1 MKNASFRMKRI
12 LIIHQEPVEARIAGR
27 ILSEAG
33 CDVQIFLDSLEG
45 LHQAIESPPDLV
57 LAALEM
63 TELNGDELCVHL
75 RSRPETRTVPVIL
88 LSDRS
93 ASEGRE
99 IAEFSGAADH
109 VETRITAEELVGA
122 VWRVLRGVE
131 RSRKAFRTT
140 PRNETF
146 HSLQS

>member
-1 MKNASFRMKRI
+1 MKSQNFRMKRI

-27 ILSEAG
+27 ILSQAG
-33 CDVQIFLDSLEG
+33 CDVQVFLDPLEG

-63 TELNGDELCVHL
+63 TELNGDELCVYL
-75 RSRPETRTVPVIL
+75 RSRPETKTVPVML

-109 VETRITAEELVGA
+109 VETRIAAEELVGA
-122 VWRVLRGVE
+122 VWRVLRGAE
-131 RSRKAFRTT
+131 RSRMAFRTN
-140 PRNETF
+140 PRNALF
-146 HSLQS
+146 HPLQS